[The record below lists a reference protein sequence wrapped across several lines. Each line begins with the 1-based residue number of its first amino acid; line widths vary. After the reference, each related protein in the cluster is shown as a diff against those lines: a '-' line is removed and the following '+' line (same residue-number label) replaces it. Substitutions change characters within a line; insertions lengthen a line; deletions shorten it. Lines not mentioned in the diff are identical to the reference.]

1 MTDIEELERIVRAG
15 DRYGHNTPGVTLEL
29 IAEVRRLRALLNNRP
44 ALNVGLVEAYHAWT
58 AGVYASDISP
68 AKGETKQ

>member
-1 MTDIEELERIVRAG
+1 MTDIDQLERIIRAG

-29 IAEVRRLRALLNNRP
+29 IAEIRRMRTLLNNRP
-44 ALNVGLVEAYHAWT
+44 ALNAGLVEAYQEWT
-58 AGVYASDISP
+58 AGVYTSDMSA